1 MGLFPS
7 GNQFWKKRSKHGRD
21 KLFASPE
28 LLMEAVE
35 EYLEYVDGAPWMNK
49 EAIKGGEFAGQIIS
63 IPTARP
69 YTFSGLCLYLGCNRG
84 YFNDFKKTCS
94 ADFSA
99 VISRIE
105 EIILTQ
111 QIEGALVGAFNPNLT
126 ARLNGITDKQS
137 VDHTTNGASL
147 TTATIN
153 VSIKPPVDDD

>member
-1 MGLFPS
+1 MCAAPS
-7 GNQFWKKRSKHGRD
+7 GNAFWKKRNKHGRD

-35 EYLEYVDGAPWMNK
+35 EYLQFIDDSPWMNK

-69 YTFSGLCLYLGCNRG
+69 YTLSGLCLYLSCDTS
-84 YFNDFKKTCS
+84 YFRKFKTTCS
-94 ADFSA
+94 VDFFT

-111 QIEGALVGAFNPNLT
+111 QVEGAMVGAFNSNLT
-126 ARLNGITDKQS
+126 ARLNGISDKREI
-137 VDHTTNGASL
+137 DHTLKVGKDLQDESYE
-147 TTATIN
+147 
-153 VSIKPPVDDD
+153 

>member
-1 MGLFPS
+1 MCAAPS

-21 KLFASPE
+21 KLFESPE

-35 EYLEYVDGAPWMNK
+35 EYLTYVDESPWMNK

-69 YTFSGLCLYLGCNRG
+69 YTLTGLCLYLNCDTS
-84 YFNDFKKTCS
+84 YFRKFKTTCS
-94 ADFSA
+94 EDFFT
-99 VISRIE
+99 VITRIE

-126 ARLNGITDKQS
+126 ARINGITEKS
-137 VDHTTNGASL
+137 ESKV
-147 TTATIN
+147 TIEQPLFGDGN
-153 VSIKPPVDDD
+153 